1 MSPRFPSIDR
11 TLVMEYLMRS
21 YPIIF
26 STLNFL
32 ALEAVNTIMV
42 SRIGMCHAASAVFAN
57 TLFNIFKRVNSGIS
71 VSVSPLV
78 ALADRKKNNKRV
90 TQILNHALLL
100 NTFFALIFFIVLA
113 GISLF
118 MEGVSQSSE
127 IYALGRPYLLI
138 ISVSLIPSAIN
149 NMIRRYLEGLSCG
162 KVGLFLVFLTLVI
175 NIIFNFLLIYGKCGF
190 PVLGLNGV
198 GIAIVLSET
207 LTAVVGMLYLAY
219 VQPNGYP
226 VSYNIRQISW
236 KYFKKILGVGLPAGL
251 QLGVEG
257 VYLLFIAIL
266 AGWASIEA
274 QAAHA
279 ILFNICQ
286 LTTIFTISLGLSGAM
301 LVAQQRGNKNGCLVR
316 KVALTGCLMIVVVSI
331 VVGLILLLISPYIVS
346 FYKPAYHVN
355 ALVSPL
361 IKQLVLFQLF
371 YGLCYWG
378 NSVLRGLDDRT
389 LPLVGSLFTQFIGI
403 SVCYIVVV
411 KYHWG
416 ISGVWL
422 SLIFERILLSL
433 FLLVRFEYKT
443 KFFS

>member
-1 MSPRFPSIDR
+1 
-11 TLVMEYLMRS
+11 MRS

-32 ALEAVNTIMV
+32 ALEAVNAIMA
-42 SRIGMCHAASAVFAN
+42 SRIGMYHAASAVFAN

-78 ALADRKKNNKRV
+78 ALADRKKNNKKV
-90 TQILNHALLL
+90 TQILNHALVL
-100 NTFFALIFFIVLA
+100 NTFFAFIFFIILI
-113 GISLF
+113 GLSIC
-118 MEGVSQSSE
+118 MEAVSQSLE
-127 IYALGRPYLLI
+127 ISALGRPYLLI

-162 KVGLFLVFLTLVI
+162 KIGLFLGFLTLVI

-190 PVLGLNGV
+190 PILGLNGA
-198 GIAIVLSET
+198 GIAILLSET

-251 QLGVEG
+251 QLGIEG
-257 VYLLFIAIL
+257 VYLLFIAIM

-286 LTTIFTISLGLSGAM
+286 LTTIFTVSLGLSGAM

-316 KVALTGCLMIVVVSI
+316 KVALTGCVMIVVISV
-331 VVGLILLLISPYIVS
+331 VVGLALLFVSPYIVS
-346 FYKPAYHVN
+346 FYKPIYSVN
-355 ALVSPL
+355 FLVGPL
-361 IKQLVLFQLF
+361 IKHLSLFQLF

-389 LPLVGSLFTQFIGI
+389 LPLAFSGITQLIGI
-403 SVCYIVVV
+403 IGCYIAVV
-411 KYHWG
+411 KYNWG

-422 SLIFERILLSL
+422 SLIFERMLLSL
-433 FLLVRFEYKT
+433 FLFVRFECKT
-443 KFFS
+443 KTYS